1 MIIKDLFKKPIDR
14 SIQGVVTIGNE
25 NDEQKKM
32 ELEEYVCTD
41 EITKQFRIFFRK
53 YSQSITT
60 PTEKMAAWIT
70 GFFGSGKSHFLKI
83 LGYILENE
91 KVAGLSAVDYFKDKI
106 DDQMLLADMQKSAS
120 INNKVV
126 LFNIDSKAKSDSKN
140 KTQAIMD
147 IMLRTFNESIGYCGS
162 SPWVADLERMLDD
175 EGLLESFISK
185 FEELSHRNW
194 KNDRAKAALNKRFI
208 VQALSFARNVPQED
222 AETFINQQINE
233 YTISTDEFA
242 KIVNEYCKKNKTR
255 VIFLMDE
262 VGQFIGNNTQLM
274 LNLQTCVED
283 LGKYCQGKAWVVIT
297 SQQELSAMID
307 STKDKQQD
315 FSKIQARFDT
325 RILLSGAEA
334 GEVIKKRIL
343 DKKDTAV
350 TPLKSLYDT
359 NGAKL
364 SNLIMFDGAPSW
376 SGYKDSEEFKDVYPF
391 VPYQFELLQKV
402 FTAIREHGMSEGKH
416 LAHSERSLLSAFQDS
431 AKKYAVSNE
440 GLLVPF
446 DSFYSTIEQFIDY
459 DIKGVFSSAE
469 KKATLGEF
477 DLRVL
482 RVLFM
487 ILHVKEMPATLNR
500 ICTLMVESIDEDK
513 MELKAR
519 ISESLVRLEKET
531 FIQKNGDTYDFL
543 TNAEQDVNKQINN
556 VTYNEGEVKRTVF
569 EIVYEKILELTKLR
583 YKNRYD
589 FSLNRYVDDDAKG
602 ITNNDNITI
611 KILTQYSNISG
622 ETSLSTESLNSNAL
636 IADLTQGD
644 FITELIKANK
654 ITIFKRNNSGTMSV
668 AMTEILSKKSA
679 EASER
684 IKRAEDIIKESL
696 RTADLYYNGSKLDIK
711 EKDGKD
717 RVLEALNKAVSQ
729 EYQCLDYVSYYYNEQ
744 KEILALLND
753 TKTYLFGYDITNDA
767 NYKAYLEIFKQIK
780 NDKNLQITTTVK
792 SLCNKFS
799 KRPYGWRE
807 LDVLGMLAVLFKV
820 EEIQIFIHG
829 ALADINDYSF
839 KSDFVRKNGIDT
851 MVVKKQEKVSDEVLY
866 KVKNIMM
873 SVYGQ
878 VYSQKES
885 ELKNDVLDFFNKK
898 KKFLSDLKIKYG
910 SKPFPGNKLIP
921 NIISDI
927 EAIVKSNDSNTIF
940 NEIINRKDS
949 LEDNVDY
956 LEQLETFYKE
966 GSSQQKV
973 FQEAYGIVTWYD
985 VNKTLFTDLDV
996 ISNTIDQ
1003 MYTILKM
1010 DIPFN
1015 KMTELGNLVFEAK
1028 EIKDKIFQDK
1038 LDKTIKFINEDKEA
1052 IKKEYEAVMNSEC
1065 SDKKKDI
1072 IKDKYENIEGIYSS
1086 WNNKLNINAPNLDS
1100 YVVSSQNALSEFKLF
1115 IQREL
1120 VKIETP
1126 TQPASSGSKEP
1137 ASEPK
1142 TLRTKNIKII
1152 NCVPVAKKT
1161 IKTKED
1167 INSVIEY
1174 IKKEL
1179 EKELDSNDEINL
1191 D

>member
-25 NDEQKKM
+25 NEEQKWM

-53 YSQSITT
+53 YGQSITT

-91 KVAGLSAVDYFKDKI
+91 EVAGVHAVDYFKDKI
-106 DDQMLLADMQKSAS
+106 NDQMLLADMQKCAS
-120 INNKVV
+120 IKNKVV

-162 SPWVADLERMLDD
+162 SPWVADLERMLDN
-175 EGLLESFISK
+175 EGLLETFVSK
-185 FEELSHRNW
+185 FEELSHRDW
-194 KNDRAKAALNKRFI
+194 KNDRAKAALNKRYI
-208 VQALSFARNVPQED
+208 VQALSFSRNVPQED
-222 AETFINQQINE
+222 AETYINQQING
-233 YTISTDEFA
+233 YTLSTDEFA

-262 VGQFIGNNTQLM
+262 VGQFIGDNTQLM

-283 LGKYCQGKAWVVIT
+283 LGKYCRGQAWVVVT
-297 SQQELSAMID
+297 SQQELKAMID

-343 DKKDTAV
+343 DKKDTAI

-359 NGAKL
+359 NATKL
-364 SNLIMFDGAPSW
+364 SNLIMFEGAPSW

-431 AKKYAVSNE
+431 AKKYANDSE

-459 DIKGVFSSAE
+459 DIKGVFTSAE
-469 KKATLGEF
+469 KKATLEEF

-513 MELKAR
+513 MELKAK

-556 VTYNEGEVKRTVF
+556 VAYNEGEVKRTVF
-569 EIVYEKILELTKLR
+569 EIVYERILELTKLR
-583 YKNRYD
+583 YKGRYD
-589 FSLNRYVDDDAKG
+589 FSLNRYVDDDTKG
-602 ITNNDNITI
+602 INNNDNITI
-611 KILTQYSNISG
+611 KILTQYSNISD
-622 ETSLSTESLNSNAL
+622 TNSLAAESIQANAL
-636 IADLTQGD
+636 VVDLSQGD
-644 FITELIKANK
+644 FISELIRANK
-654 ITIFKRNNSGTMSV
+654 INIFKRNNSGTMSV
-668 AMTEILSKKSA
+668 AMTEILSKKAA

-684 IKRAEDIIKESL
+684 IKRAEDIIRESL
-696 RTADLYYNGSKLDIK
+696 RTAGLYYNGNQLDIK

-717 RVLEALNKAVSQ
+717 RILEALNQVVSQ
-729 EYQCLDYVSYYYNEQ
+729 EYYYLGYVSFFYNEQ
-744 KEILALLND
+744 KDILSVLNNPTESLLGND
-753 TKTYLFGYDITNDA
+753 LSNDS
-767 NYKAYLEIFKQIK
+767 NHKAYDEIFAQIK
-780 NDKNLQITTTVK
+780 NDKNVQKNTTVK
-792 SLCNKFS
+792 SLCDKFS
-799 KRPYGWRE
+799 KKPYGWRE
-807 LDVLGMLAVLFKV
+807 LDVLGMLAALLKA
-820 EEIQIFIHG
+820 EAIQIFRHG
-829 ALADINDYSF
+829 VLVDLKDYSF
-839 KSDFVRKNGIDT
+839 KNDFVKKNNIDS
-851 MVVKKQEKVSDEVLY
+851 MVVKKQEKVSDEILY
-866 KVKNIMM
+866 KVKNIMNNT
-873 SVYGQ
+873 YGQ
-878 VYSQKES
+878 VFSQKES
-885 ELKNDVLDFFNKK
+885 ELKNDVLDFFNRK

-921 NIISDI
+921 AIYPDI
-927 EAIVKSNDSNTIF
+927 EAIVRTNDSNTIF
-940 NEIINRKDS
+940 NEIISRKDS
-949 LEDNVDY
+949 LEDNVDN

-966 GSSQQKV
+966 GSNQQRV
-973 FQEAYGIVTWYD
+973 YEEAQEIVSWYD
-985 VNKTLFTDLDV
+985 ENNTLFADLSA
-996 ISNTIDQ
+996 ISDTIDK
-1003 MYTILKM
+1003 MHNILKM
-1010 DIPFN
+1010 DVPFG
-1015 KMTELGNLVFEAK
+1015 KMTELGNLIFTAK
-1028 EIKDKIFQDK
+1028 EIKEKILQDK
-1038 LDKTIKFINEDKEA
+1038 LDKSIKSINDDKEA
-1052 IKKEYEAVMNSEC
+1052 IKTEYDAVMNSDC
-1065 SDKKKDI
+1065 SDKKKEAI
-1072 IKDKYENIEGIYSS
+1072 TDKYELIDQTYIS
-1086 WNNKLNINAPNLDS
+1086 WSNSLNIKTPNLDS
-1100 YVVSSQNALSEFKLF
+1100 YVVSSQNTLRDFKAF
-1115 IQREL
+1115 IQKKLAE
-1120 VKIETP
+1120 VDPVNPSDSGNEEP
-1126 TQPASSGSKEP
+1126 PVQPKQV
-1137 ASEPK
+1137 
-1142 TLRTKNIKII
+1142 RRKNVRII
-1152 NCVPVAKKT
+1152 NCVPVAKKK
-1161 IKTKED
+1161 IKSKED
-1167 INSVIEY
+1167 IDSVIEY

-1179 EKELDSNDEINL
+1179 EKELDGNDEIDL